1 MDETEWRL
9 FRGIARDT
17 YSKYRPDD
25 TTENLSPGWV
35 TVPGRPTNPSKAET
49 GFRNALTLVR
59 KRSMGRRRPA
69 SFFIKKKIGVTVIK
83 PKTLLRLAK
92 KAGDTVFSPFLP
104 YYYREYAY

>member
-25 TTENLSPGWV
+25 TTENLSAV

-49 GFRNALTLVR
+49 GFRNALTL
-59 KRSMGRRRPA
+59 GR
-69 SFFIKKKIGVTVIK
+69 
-83 PKTLLRLAK
+83 
-92 KAGDTVFSPFLP
+92 
-104 YYYREYAY
+104 

>member
-17 YSKYRPDD
+17 YSKNRPDD
-25 TTENLSPGWV
+25 TTENLSAV

-49 GFRNALTLVR
+49 GFRNALTLGR

-69 SFFIKKKIGVTVIK
+69 SFFIVVTVTK
-83 PKTLLRLAK
+83 PKTLLRLAN

>member
-25 TTENLSPGWV
+25 TTENLSAV

-49 GFRNALTLVR
+49 GFRNALTLAETFH
-59 KRSMGRRRPA
+59 G
-69 SFFIKKKIGVTVIK
+69 T
-83 PKTLLRLAK
+83 
-92 KAGDTVFSPFLP
+92 SPPCIIF
-104 YYYREYAY
+104 Y